1 MNGMKNKSTTP
12 TKKLSQTRPSNN
24 DSKGSHEFQEDLI
37 GVDLYDLIS
46 PEFQAQNVLPVHAQ
60 NVLPVQALNVLPV
73 QAQNVPR
80 VQAQNVQT
88 VQRPPI
94 SRSTS
99 NVKAG
104 KILMDFGNQHD
115 MAIVTLGQDGKYTLI
130 GATVDPKTWRSM
142 SRFQMA
148 SVYRLREDLFARTQG
163 FVEDQCPWAN
173 AALSKLAHDHR
184 QYHLRENMP
193 SIGGAGAQ
201 EFVEDRRPS
210 QAPSSA
216 PPSQLQHST
225 RTNDEPHASRR
236 QPRTRTNNKPPASQT
251 QPRTRVDI
259 VELPEPRPLAPLAMG
274 GMTQAQIDT
283 MMATLQTQSE
293 VLKRTQ
299 EQQAASNAQIMHMQ
313 SSMAFLADTMKKFQD
328 NGNNE
333 HSDEEKDYSE
343 DGELFNMESCD

>member
-46 PEFQAQNVLPVHAQ
+46 PEFQAQNVLPV
-60 NVLPVQALNVLPV
+60 

-94 SRSTS
+94 SRSIS

-148 SVYRLREDLFARTQG
+148 LVF
-163 FVEDQCPWAN
+163 
-173 AALSKLAHDHR
+173 
-184 QYHLRENMP
+184 
-193 SIGGAGAQ
+193 I
-201 EFVEDRRPS
+201 
-210 QAPSSA
+210 
-216 PPSQLQHST
+216 T
-225 RTNDEPHASRR
+225 R
-236 QPRTRTNNKPPASQT
+236 
-251 QPRTRVDI
+251 
-259 VELPEPRPLAPLAMG
+259 
-274 GMTQAQIDT
+274 
-283 MMATLQTQSE
+283 
-293 VLKRTQ
+293 
-299 EQQAASNAQIMHMQ
+299 
-313 SSMAFLADTMKKFQD
+313 
-328 NGNNE
+328 
-333 HSDEEKDYSE
+333 
-343 DGELFNMESCD
+343 

>member
-60 NVLPVQALNVLPV
+60 NVLPVQA
-73 QAQNVPR
+73 QNVPR

-94 SRSTS
+94 SRSIS

-115 MAIVTLGQDGKYTLI
+115 MAIVTLGQDSKYTLI

-148 SVYRLREDLFARTQG
+148 SVYRLREDLFARAQG

-173 AALSKLAHDHR
+173 VALSKLAHDHR
-184 QYHLRENMP
+184 QYHLCKDLLEN
-193 SIGGAGAQ
+193 GGAGA
-201 EFVEDRRPS
+201 EEVVEDRRP
-210 QAPSSA
+210 
-216 PPSQLQHST
+216 
-225 RTNDEPHASRR
+225 
-236 QPRTRTNNKPPASQT
+236 
-251 QPRTRVDI
+251 
-259 VELPEPRPLAPLAMG
+259 
-274 GMTQAQIDT
+274 
-283 MMATLQTQSE
+283 
-293 VLKRTQ
+293 
-299 EQQAASNAQIMHMQ
+299 
-313 SSMAFLADTMKKFQD
+313 
-328 NGNNE
+328 
-333 HSDEEKDYSE
+333 Y
-343 DGELFNMESCD
+343 